1 MAYTAGPFDQAHLY
15 LQWGGKLPGAEQW
28 SCGLRMYGPAATAVA
43 DAGTLMDDVVPVVQ
57 SFHTRQATGI
67 HANAKLSFV
76 KLNAIGTN
84 GNYIEQSTNE
94 TVLADIAGGGGP
106 AFAKPNQVCQVV
118 SLLTGFS
125 RGPAHRG
132 RFYLPLPIWEV
143 DDTGR
148 ISTGEAANCSDS
160 ADTFVTALN
169 ATNANWKVGVFSR
182 KLGAAGHR
190 AVIGT
195 QVGRVLDTQ
204 RRRRRSL
211 VEDYR

>member
-1 MAYTAGPFDQAHLY
+1 MAYQPGPFDQTHLY
-15 LQWGGKLPGAEQW
+15 LQWGGKLPGNEEW
-28 SCGLRMYGPAATAVA
+28 SCGLRMYGPAGSAST
-43 DAGTLMDDVVPVVQ
+43 DAATLMDDVVPVVQ
-57 SFHTRQATGI
+57 DFHTRATTGI
-67 HANAKLSFV
+67 HDNAKLSFV

-84 GNYIEQSTNE
+84 GRYVQQTTNE
-94 TVLADIAGGGGP
+94 TALSDVGGGGGP
-106 AFAKPNQVCQVV
+106 SFAPPNQICLVV

-143 DDTGR
+143 NALGTISPAQATGV
-148 ISTGEAANCSDS
+148 ADS
-160 ADTFVTALN
+160 SKQFVDNLN

-190 AVIGT
+190 AVT
-195 QVGRVLDTQ
+195 DTAVGVVYDTQ

-211 VEDYR
+211 LENYQ